1 MHAEGGEVVVLL
13 VAQIGDGVAADAVRV
28 VDVARRFD
36 GFAAVSVNGLAV
48 EVVAGDRND
57 VFAVIGALGQI
68 DFFALQLARYLSRFA
83 RVAYNTLEQGLS
95 LSFQSAWIRAG
106 MEEAGS
112 AIVVLDKEPLPQ
124 LRQRLAK
131 RRSPQVVIID
141 SLTALPGFTRKDY
154 LSLVGGFPGKLFV
167 FLAHE
172 RKGLPDPAIAETVR
186 RLSEVKIYVEGFRAH
201 ISSRY
206 ACPERGEGVSDYI
219 IWRQGADEYHLQ
231 NI

>member
-1 MHAEGGEVVVLL
+1 MGKA
-13 VAQIGDGVAADAVRV
+13 ISNR
-28 VDVARRFD
+28 DVATARFETVPFE
-36 GFAAVSVNGLAV
+36 GEWLAAIGRPELRGSWL
-48 EVVAGDRND
+48 
-57 VFAVIGALGQI
+57 VFGQSGSGKTT
-68 DFFALQLARYLSRFA
+68 FALQLARYLSRFA

-124 LRQRLAK
+124 LRQRLAR
-131 RRSPQVVIID
+131 RRSPQVIIID

>member
-1 MHAEGGEVVVLL
+1 MGKAISNRDV
-13 VAQIGDGVAADAVRV
+13 VAARFETVP
-28 VDVARRFD
+28 FD
-36 GFAAVSVNGLAV
+36 GEWLAFIGRP
-48 EVVAGDRND
+48 ELRGSWL
-57 VFAVIGALGQI
+57 VFGQSGSGKTT
-68 DFFALQLARYLSRFA
+68 FALQLARYLSRFA

-112 AIVVLDKEPLPQ
+112 AIVVLDKEPLSQ
-124 LRQRLAK
+124 LRQRLAR

-141 SLTALPGFTRKDY
+141 SLTAMPGFTRKDY
-154 LSLVGGFPGKLFV
+154 LSLVDGFPRKLFV

-201 ISSRY
+201 VTTRY

-219 IWRQGADEYHLQ
+219 IWRQGAEEYHLN

>member
-1 MHAEGGEVVVLL
+1 MGKA
-13 VAQIGDGVAADAVRV
+13 ISNRDVAA
-28 VDVARRFD
+28 ARFETVPFE
-36 GFAAVSVNGLAV
+36 GEWLAA
-48 EVVAGDRND
+48 
-57 VFAVIGALGQI
+57 IGRPELRGSWLIFGQSGSGKTT
-68 DFFALQLARYLSRFA
+68 FALQLARYLSRFA

-141 SLTALPGFTRKDY
+141 SLTALPGFTRTDY

>member
-1 MHAEGGEVVVLL
+1 MGKA
-13 VAQIGDGVAADAVRV
+13 ISNRDVAA
-28 VDVARRFD
+28 ARFETVPFE
-36 GFAAVSVNGLAV
+36 GEWLAAIGRPELRGSWL
-48 EVVAGDRND
+48 
-57 VFAVIGALGQI
+57 VFGQSGSGKTT
-68 DFFALQLARYLSRFA
+68 FALQLARYLSRFA

-95 LSFQSAWIRAG
+95 LSFQSAWVRTG

-112 AIVVLDKEPLPQ
+112 AIVVLDKEPLSQ

-201 ISSRY
+201 VSSRY

>member
-1 MHAEGGEVVVLL
+1 MGKA
-13 VAQIGDGVAADAVRV
+13 ISNRDVAA
-28 VDVARRFD
+28 ARFETVPFE
-36 GFAAVSVNGLAV
+36 GEWLAAIGRPELRGSWL
-48 EVVAGDRND
+48 
-57 VFAVIGALGQI
+57 VFGQSGSGKTT
-68 DFFALQLARYLSRFA
+68 FALQLARYLSRFA

-95 LSFQSAWIRAG
+95 LSFQSAWIRTG

-112 AIVVLDKEPLPQ
+112 AIGVLDKEPLSQ

-206 ACPERGEGVSDYI
+206 ACPERGEGGSDYI

>member
-1 MHAEGGEVVVLL
+1 MGKA
-13 VAQIGDGVAADAVRV
+13 ISNRDVAA
-28 VDVARRFD
+28 ARFETVPFE
-36 GFAAVSVNGLAV
+36 GEWLAAIGRPELRGSWL
-48 EVVAGDRND
+48 
-57 VFAVIGALGQI
+57 VFGQSGSGKTT
-68 DFFALQLARYLSRFA
+68 FALQLARNLSRFA

-112 AIVVLDKEPLPQ
+112 AIVVLDKEPLSQ
-124 LRQRLAK
+124 LRQRLAR

>member
-1 MHAEGGEVVVLL
+1 MGKAISNRDV
-13 VAQIGDGVAADAVRV
+13 VAA
-28 VDVARRFD
+28 RFETVPFE
-36 GFAAVSVNGLAV
+36 GEWLAAIGRPELRGSWL
-48 EVVAGDRND
+48 
-57 VFAVIGALGQI
+57 VFGQSGSGKTT
-68 DFFALQLARYLSRFA
+68 FALQLARYLSRFA

>member
-1 MHAEGGEVVVLL
+1 MGKA
-13 VAQIGDGVAADAVRV
+13 ISNRDVAA
-28 VDVARRFD
+28 ARFETVPFE
-36 GFAAVSVNGLAV
+36 GEWLAAIGRPELRGSWL
-48 EVVAGDRND
+48 
-57 VFAVIGALGQI
+57 VFGQSGSGKTT
-68 DFFALQLARYLSRFA
+68 FALQLARYLSRFA

-112 AIVVLDKEPLPQ
+112 AIVVLDKEPLSQ

-201 ISSRY
+201 VSSRY

>member
-1 MHAEGGEVVVLL
+1 M
-13 VAQIGDGVAADAVRV
+13 
-28 VDVARRFD
+28 
-36 GFAAVSVNGLAV
+36 
-48 EVVAGDRND
+48 
-57 VFAVIGALGQI
+57 
-68 DFFALQLARYLSRFA
+68 
-83 RVAYNTLEQGLS
+83 
-95 LSFQSAWIRAG
+95 
-106 MEEAGS
+106 
-112 AIVVLDKEPLPQ
+112 
-124 LRQRLAK
+124 
-131 RRSPQVVIID
+131 VIID

-201 ISSRY
+201 VSSRY

>member
-1 MHAEGGEVVVLL
+1 MGKA
-13 VAQIGDGVAADAVRV
+13 ISNRDVAA
-28 VDVARRFD
+28 ARFETVPFE
-36 GFAAVSVNGLAV
+36 GEWLAAIGRPELRGSWL
-48 EVVAGDRND
+48 
-57 VFAVIGALGQI
+57 VFGQSGSGKTT
-68 DFFALQLARYLSRFA
+68 FALQLARYLSRFA

-112 AIVVLDKEPLPQ
+112 AIVVLDKEPLSQ

-167 FLAHE
+167 LLLVKLLLLIGKFLIA
-172 RKGLPDPAIAETVR
+172 RGGLHV
-186 RLSEVKIYVEGFRAH
+186 L
-201 ISSRY
+201 
-206 ACPERGEGVSDYI
+206 
-219 IWRQGADEYHLQ
+219 
-231 NI
+231 

>member
-1 MHAEGGEVVVLL
+1 MGKA
-13 VAQIGDGVAADAVRV
+13 ISNRDVAA
-28 VDVARRFD
+28 ARFETVPFE
-36 GFAAVSVNGLAV
+36 GEWLAAIGRPELRGSWL
-48 EVVAGDRND
+48 
-57 VFAVIGALGQI
+57 VFGQSGSGKTT
-68 DFFALQLARYLSRFA
+68 FALQLARYLSRFA

-112 AIVVLDKEPLPQ
+112 AIVVLDKEPLSQ

-206 ACPERGEGVSDYI
+206 ACPERGEGVRDYI
-219 IWRQGADEYHLQ
+219 LWRQGADEYHLQ

>member
-1 MHAEGGEVVVLL
+1 MGKA
-13 VAQIGDGVAADAVRV
+13 ISNRDVAA
-28 VDVARRFD
+28 ARFETVPFE
-36 GFAAVSVNGLAV
+36 GEWLAAIGRPELRGSWL
-48 EVVAGDRND
+48 
-57 VFAVIGALGQI
+57 VFGQSGSGKTT
-68 DFFALQLARYLSRFA
+68 FALQLARYLSRFA

-112 AIVVLDKEPLPQ
+112 AIVVLDKEPLSQ

>member
-1 MHAEGGEVVVLL
+1 MRKA
-13 VAQIGDGVAADAVRV
+13 ISNRDVAA
-28 VDVARRFD
+28 ARFETVPFE
-36 GFAAVSVNGLAV
+36 GEWLAAIGRPELRGSWL
-48 EVVAGDRND
+48 
-57 VFAVIGALGQI
+57 VFGQSGSGKTT
-68 DFFALQLARYLSRFA
+68 FALQLARYLSRFA

-154 LSLVGGFPGKLFV
+154 LSLVGGFPDKLFV

>member
-1 MHAEGGEVVVLL
+1 MGKA
-13 VAQIGDGVAADAVRV
+13 ISNRDVAA
-28 VDVARRFD
+28 ARFETVPFE
-36 GFAAVSVNGLAV
+36 GEWLAA
-48 EVVAGDRND
+48 
-57 VFAVIGALGQI
+57 IGRPELRGSWLIFGQSGSGKTT
-68 DFFALQLARYLSRFA
+68 FALQLARYLSRFA

-112 AIVVLDKEPLPQ
+112 AIVVLDKEPLSQ

>member
-1 MHAEGGEVVVLL
+1 MGKA
-13 VAQIGDGVAADAVRV
+13 ISNRDVAA
-28 VDVARRFD
+28 ARFETVPFE
-36 GFAAVSVNGLAV
+36 GEWLAAIGRPELRGSWL
-48 EVVAGDRND
+48 
-57 VFAVIGALGQI
+57 VFGQSGSGKTT
-68 DFFALQLARYLSRFA
+68 FALQLARYLSGFG

-124 LRQRLAK
+124 LRQRLAR
-131 RRSPQVVIID
+131 RRSPQVIIID

>member
-1 MHAEGGEVVVLL
+1 MGKA
-13 VAQIGDGVAADAVRV
+13 ISNRDVAA
-28 VDVARRFD
+28 ARFETVPFE
-36 GFAAVSVNGLAV
+36 GEWLAAIGRPELRGSWL
-48 EVVAGDRND
+48 
-57 VFAVIGALGQI
+57 VFGQSGSGKTT
-68 DFFALQLARYLSRFA
+68 FALQLARYLSRFA

-112 AIVVLDKEPLPQ
+112 AIVVLDKEPVAQ
-124 LRQRLAK
+124 LRQRLSR

-141 SLTALPGFTRKDY
+141 SLTAMPGFTRKDY
-154 LSLVGGFPGKLFV
+154 LSLVDGFPRKLFV

-201 ISSRY
+201 VTTRY
-206 ACPERGEGVSDYI
+206 ACPERGEGVSDYV
-219 IWRQGADEYHLQ
+219 IWKQGAEEYHLN

>member
-1 MHAEGGEVVVLL
+1 MGKA
-13 VAQIGDGVAADAVRV
+13 ISNRDVAA
-28 VDVARRFD
+28 ARFETVPFEGEWLAAIGRPELRGSWLVF
-36 GFAAVSVNGLAV
+36 GQSGSGKTTFALQLA
-48 EVVAGDRND
+48 RY
-57 VFAVIGALGQI
+57 L
-68 DFFALQLARYLSRFA
+68 ALQLARYLSRFA

-112 AIVVLDKEPLPQ
+112 AIVVLDKEPLSQ

>member
-1 MHAEGGEVVVLL
+1 MGKA
-13 VAQIGDGVAADAVRV
+13 ISNRDVAA
-28 VDVARRFD
+28 ARFETVPFE
-36 GFAAVSVNGLAV
+36 GEWLAAIGRPELRGSWL
-48 EVVAGDRND
+48 
-57 VFAVIGALGQI
+57 VFGQSGSGKTT
-68 DFFALQLARYLSRFA
+68 FALQLARYLSRFA

>member
-1 MHAEGGEVVVLL
+1 MGKA
-13 VAQIGDGVAADAVRV
+13 ISNRDVAA
-28 VDVARRFD
+28 ARFETVPFE
-36 GFAAVSVNGLAV
+36 GEWLAAIGRPELRGSWL
-48 EVVAGDRND
+48 
-57 VFAVIGALGQI
+57 VFGQSGSGKTT
-68 DFFALQLARYLSRFA
+68 FALQLARYLSRFA

-95 LSFQSAWIRAG
+95 LSFQSAWIRTG

-112 AIVVLDKEPLPQ
+112 AIVVLDKEPLSQ

>member
-1 MHAEGGEVVVLL
+1 MGKA
-13 VAQIGDGVAADAVRV
+13 ISNRDVAA
-28 VDVARRFD
+28 ARFETVPFE
-36 GFAAVSVNGLAV
+36 GEWLAAIGRPELRGSWL
-48 EVVAGDRND
+48 
-57 VFAVIGALGQI
+57 VFGQSGSGKTT
-68 DFFALQLARYLSRFA
+68 FALQLARYLSRFA

-112 AIVVLDKEPLPQ
+112 AIVVLDKEPLSQ
-124 LRQRLAK
+124 LRQRLAR

>member
-1 MHAEGGEVVVLL
+1 MGKA
-13 VAQIGDGVAADAVRV
+13 ISNRDVAA
-28 VDVARRFD
+28 ARFETVPFE
-36 GFAAVSVNGLAV
+36 GEWLAAIGRPELRGSWL
-48 EVVAGDRND
+48 
-57 VFAVIGALGQI
+57 VFGQSGSGKTT
-68 DFFALQLARYLSRFA
+68 FALQLARYLSRFA

-124 LRQRLAK
+124 LRQRLAR
-131 RRSPQVVIID
+131 RRSPQVIIID
-141 SLTALPGFTRKDY
+141 SLTALPGFIRKDY

>member
-1 MHAEGGEVVVLL
+1 MGKA
-13 VAQIGDGVAADAVRV
+13 ISNRDVAA
-28 VDVARRFD
+28 ARFETVPFE
-36 GFAAVSVNGLAV
+36 GEWLAAIGRPELRGSWL
-48 EVVAGDRND
+48 
-57 VFAVIGALGQI
+57 VFGQSGSGKTT
-68 DFFALQLARYLSRFA
+68 FALQLARYLSRFA

-201 ISSRY
+201 VSSRY

>member
-1 MHAEGGEVVVLL
+1 MGKA
-13 VAQIGDGVAADAVRV
+13 ISNRDVAA
-28 VDVARRFD
+28 ARFETVPFE
-36 GFAAVSVNGLAV
+36 GEWLAAIGRPELRGSWL
-48 EVVAGDRND
+48 
-57 VFAVIGALGQI
+57 VFGQSGSGKTT
-68 DFFALQLARYLSRFA
+68 FALQLARYLSRFA

-112 AIVVLDKEPLPQ
+112 AIVVLDK
-124 LRQRLAK
+124 
-131 RRSPQVVIID
+131 
-141 SLTALPGFTRKDY
+141 ALPGFTRKDY

>member
-1 MHAEGGEVVVLL
+1 MGKA
-13 VAQIGDGVAADAVRV
+13 ISNRDVAA
-28 VDVARRFD
+28 ARFETVPFE
-36 GFAAVSVNGLAV
+36 GEWLAAIGRPELRGSWL
-48 EVVAGDRND
+48 
-57 VFAVIGALGQI
+57 VFGQSGSGKTT
-68 DFFALQLARYLSRFA
+68 FALQLARYLSRFA

-124 LRQRLAK
+124 LRQRLAR
-131 RRSPQVVIID
+131 RRSPQVIIID

>member
-1 MHAEGGEVVVLL
+1 MGKA
-13 VAQIGDGVAADAVRV
+13 ISNRDVAA
-28 VDVARRFD
+28 ARFETVPFE
-36 GFAAVSVNGLAV
+36 GEWLAA
-48 EVVAGDRND
+48 
-57 VFAVIGALGQI
+57 IGRPELRGSWLIFGQSGSGKTT
-68 DFFALQLARYLSRFA
+68 FALQLARYLSRFA

-112 AIVVLDKEPLPQ
+112 AIVVLDKEPLSQ

-186 RLSEVKIYVEGFRAH
+186 RLSEVKIYVEGFQAH

>member
-1 MHAEGGEVVVLL
+1 MGRA
-13 VAQIGDGVAADAVRV
+13 ISNRDVAA
-28 VDVARRFD
+28 ARFETVPFE
-36 GFAAVSVNGLAV
+36 GEWLAAIGRPELRGSWL
-48 EVVAGDRND
+48 
-57 VFAVIGALGQI
+57 VFGQSGSGKTT
-68 DFFALQLARYLSRFA
+68 FALQLARYLSRFA

-112 AIVVLDKEPLPQ
+112 AIVVLDKEPLSQ

-154 LSLVGGFPGKLFV
+154 LSLVGDFPGKLFV

-201 ISSRY
+201 VSSRY
-206 ACPERGEGVSDYI
+206 ASPERGEGVSDYI

>member
-1 MHAEGGEVVVLL
+1 MTEGLGK
-13 VAQIGDGVAADAVRV
+13 AISNRDVAA
-28 VDVARRFD
+28 ARFETVPFE
-36 GFAAVSVNGLAV
+36 GEWLAAIGRPELRGSWL
-48 EVVAGDRND
+48 
-57 VFAVIGALGQI
+57 VFGQSGSGKTT
-68 DFFALQLARYLSRFA
+68 FALQLARYLSRFA

-124 LRQRLAK
+124 LRQRLAR
-131 RRSPQVVIID
+131 RRSPQVIIID

>member
-1 MHAEGGEVVVLL
+1 MGKA
-13 VAQIGDGVAADAVRV
+13 ISNRDVAA
-28 VDVARRFD
+28 ARFETVPFE
-36 GFAAVSVNGLAV
+36 GEWLAAIGRPELRGSWL
-48 EVVAGDRND
+48 
-57 VFAVIGALGQI
+57 VFGQSGSGKTT
-68 DFFALQLARYLSRFA
+68 FALQLARYLSRFA

-112 AIVVLDKEPLPQ
+112 AIVVLDKEPLHQ